1 MDWLRAAD
9 VGTAERLPRGGG
21 PGLVRSCSQEDHRQ
35 QHSQG
40 TTPLEGEEG
49 DNVTG

>member
-1 MDWLRAAD
+1 MDWSRAAD
-9 VGTAERLPRGGG
+9 VGTAERLPRGRG
-21 PGLVRSCSQEDHRQ
+21 PGPVQSRSQEDHRG